1 MRPHAGAKGGNIS
14 RGGNSEEEEHIEFNG
29 HERLI
34 CEEGMDESDEDNSQ
48 LLGQYNY

>member
-1 MRPHAGAKGGNIS
+1 MRPHAGA
-14 RGGNSEEEEHIEFNG
+14 RGGGDKSRNSEEEEHIEFNG

-48 LLGQYNY
+48 LLC

>member
-14 RGGNSEEEEHIEFNG
+14 RGNSEEEEHIEFNG

-48 LLGQYNY
+48 LLGQYSY